1 MWPPDAS
8 AGAVIDW
15 EQLRRRG
22 GQRRVPAGFFV
33 AAGRLQLITGHG
45 RPHRHALRVTCRH
58 HVAHAGWR
66 RRPHHG
72 VYRAQHGSRG
82 TCMPACR
89 RAERHGGS
97 AARCW

>member
-33 AAGRLQLITGHG
+33 AAGRLQLITD
-45 RPHRHALRVTCRH
+45 
-58 HVAHAGWR
+58 
-66 RRPHHG
+66 
-72 VYRAQHGSRG
+72 
-82 TCMPACR
+82 
-89 RAERHGGS
+89 
-97 AARCW
+97 